1 MSTTEPQRGDIGA
14 RIRIEELA
22 KGRGIEGITSDEA
35 EKLLDLSHQ
44 TASARFSDLRVDGI
58 LVAIE
63 ATRPTR
69 RGRPARVYVHQ
80 EFMRSVTML
89 KPAKRMKKA
98 KSIKKRERPIEHF
111 SVPQLPEL
119 TPEECGFPSAETAHL
134 PDPERPGMNRWQG
147 HIAKY
152 GQVHIMPLAKRLER
166 DRNHAARRLNPA
178 LRDLQR
184 AHAAFLREE
193 RPQRDPVEQIT
204 PDDFAEA
211 IAAMEG
217 GDRLRR
223 RVEATVAEMTAD
235 AEAVWLYL
243 GRLHTV
249 LASLPSTTENA

>member
-1 MSTTEPQRGDIGA
+1 MSLTEVHRGDTGA

-22 KGRGIEGITSDEA
+22 KGRGIEGVTSDEA
-35 EKLLDLSHQ
+35 EQMLDLLHQ
-44 TASARFSDLRVDGI
+44 TAGARFSDLKADGI

-69 RGRPARVYVHQ
+69 RGRPARVYVHR
-80 EFMRSVTML
+80 EFMRSVMIL
-89 KPAKRMKKA
+89 KPAKRVKKA
-98 KSIKKRERPIEHF
+98 KRIEKRERPIEHF
-111 SVPQLPEL
+111 PVPQLPEL

-166 DRNHAARRLNPA
+166 DRNHAARRLNA
-178 LRDLQR
+178 GLQDLQR

-204 PDDFAEA
+204 PEDFAEA
-211 IAAMEG
+211 IAAMDA
-217 GDRLRR
+217 GDRVRR
-223 RVEATVAEMTAD
+223 RVEATLAEMTAD

-243 GRLHTV
+243 SRLRTV
-249 LASLPSTTENA
+249 LATC

>member
-1 MSTTEPQRGDIGA
+1 MSTTEGQLGDSGA

-35 EKLLDLSHQ
+35 EQLLDLTHQ

-58 LVAIE
+58 LVATE
-63 ATRPTR
+63 ETRRTR

-80 EFMRSVTML
+80 QFMRSVQIL
-89 KPAKRMKKA
+89 KPAKRVKKA
-98 KSIKKRERPIEHF
+98 KPLGKRERQIAHLP
-111 SVPQLPEL
+111 VPQLPEL

-152 GQVHIMPLAKRLER
+152 GQVHIMPLSKRLER
-166 DRNHAARRLNPA
+166 DRNHAARRLNAA
-178 LRDLQR
+178 LQDLRR

-193 RPQRDPVEQIT
+193 RPQRDPVEQIA
-204 PDDFAEA
+204 PEDFGEA
-211 IAAMEG
+211 IAAIEG
-217 GDRLRR
+217 GDRVRR
-223 RVEATVAEMTAD
+223 RVEATLAEMVAD

-243 GRLHTV
+243 GRLGAV
-249 LASLPSTTENA
+249 LATLQ

>member
-1 MSTTEPQRGDIGA
+1 MLKLRRGWPQTPLFGT
-14 RIRIEELA
+14 
-22 KGRGIEGITSDEA
+22 ITWI
-35 EKLLDLSHQ
+35 LSSVQ
-44 TASARFSDLRVDGI
+44 TAGARFSDLKADGI

-69 RGRPARVYVHQ
+69 RGRPARVYVHR
-80 EFMRSVTML
+80 EFMGSVMIL
-89 KPAKRMKKA
+89 KPAKRVKKA
-98 KSIKKRERPIEHF
+98 KRIEKRERPIEHLP
-111 SVPQLPEL
+111 VPQLPDL

-166 DRNHAARRLNPA
+166 DRNHAARRLNA
-178 LRDLQR
+178 GLQDLQR

-204 PDDFAEA
+204 PEDFAEA
-211 IAAMEG
+211 IAGMDG
-217 GDRLRR
+217 GNRVGR
-223 RVEATVAEMTAD
+223 RVGATLAQMTAD

-243 GRLHTV
+243 SRLRTV
-249 LASLPSTTENA
+249 LATC